1 MSVSKLHPAAFGITA
16 AIMFGIP
23 SIFAGLAAPLIFN
36 GKPIAIAAG
45 SMYITYI
52 PTINAAII
60 GGTIIPL
67 VAYSVGYVSSSIYN
81 FLINKL

>member
-1 MSVSKLHPAAFGITA
+1 MSVSKLHPTAFGITA
-16 AIMFGIP
+16 AIVIGIP
-23 SIFAGLAAPLIFN
+23 AILGGLAAPLILN

-45 SMYITYI
+45 SMYVTYI

-60 GGTIIPL
+60 GAAVIPVTAYA
-67 VAYSVGYVSSSIYN
+67 VAYVSSWIYN